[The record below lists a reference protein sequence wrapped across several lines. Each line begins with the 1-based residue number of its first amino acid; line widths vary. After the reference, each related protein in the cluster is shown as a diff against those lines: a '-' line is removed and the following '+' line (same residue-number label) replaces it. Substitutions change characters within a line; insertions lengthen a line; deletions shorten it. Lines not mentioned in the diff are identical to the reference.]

1 METRKIKSKKEIRQL
16 NNELYKELSD
26 KNKAQNPFKTLLRL
40 MSFIKYEKFLF
51 VIGLTIS
58 IITTVLT
65 LISTLIL
72 KPIIDNIAAGN
83 LDSFADEVFIYAI
96 ISVASVILG
105 FIGASTLA
113 VMSQKIIAQV
123 RYELFEHMEGLSIEY
138 FDRNQSGDIMSVYS
152 NDVELLSTALD
163 QSVVKIFIAALQ
175 IIITFGILFY
185 LNWILALVILVLLAL
200 YSIVVLF
207 FGNKAEKHSQI
218 KQNRLG
224 KLNAYSEELIT
235 SMQTVKIFNYEN
247 RNIDAFK
254 DKSFVLED
262 SSVKS
267 QIYGMVPHAFSHFLS
282 SALLGVIG
290 IIGGLLHIAGHITLG
305 MIVVYI
311 QFVRNLTQPVETIAN
326 EFSTLAAALAGAER
340 MFAIMDTEKEI
351 DEGHIT
357 LTEKDGKKYWN
368 DNGKLT
374 EAHGYI
380 EFEDV
385 DFGYT
390 EDELTLENMSLWA
403 KPKQKIA
410 FVGST
415 GAGKTTVANLINR
428 FYEIND
434 GQILMDGINIVDINK
449 RILRENI
456 TTVLQ
461 DTTLFTGTIKDNIKF
476 GKPNASDEEIIAAAK
491 LSNADQ
497 FIQNLPDKYDTVI
510 NPDDM
515 SLSQGEMQLLSIAR
529 AAVSRPLVLMLDEA
543 TSSIDTSTEQLVH
556 NGLDNLMKQYTTLVI
571 AHRLSTIKN
580 SNAIMVMEAGKII
593 ERGEHDELMA
603 LKGKYYNLNTGIEA
617 LI

>member
-235 SMQTVKIFNYEN
+235 SMQTVKIYE
-247 RNIDAFK
+247 
-254 DKSFVLED
+254 
-262 SSVKS
+262 
-267 QIYGMVPHAFSHFLS
+267 
-282 SALLGVIG
+282 
-290 IIGGLLHIAGHITLG
+290 
-305 MIVVYI
+305 
-311 QFVRNLTQPVETIAN
+311 
-326 EFSTLAAALAGAER
+326 
-340 MFAIMDTEKEI
+340 
-351 DEGHIT
+351 
-357 LTEKDGKKYWN
+357 
-368 DNGKLT
+368 
-374 EAHGYI
+374 
-380 EFEDV
+380 
-385 DFGYT
+385 
-390 EDELTLENMSLWA
+390 
-403 KPKQKIA
+403 
-410 FVGST
+410 
-415 GAGKTTVANLINR
+415 
-428 FYEIND
+428 
-434 GQILMDGINIVDINK
+434 
-449 RILRENI
+449 
-456 TTVLQ
+456 
-461 DTTLFTGTIKDNIKF
+461 
-476 GKPNASDEEIIAAAK
+476 
-491 LSNADQ
+491 
-497 FIQNLPDKYDTVI
+497 
-510 NPDDM
+510 
-515 SLSQGEMQLLSIAR
+515 
-529 AAVSRPLVLMLDEA
+529 
-543 TSSIDTSTEQLVH
+543 
-556 NGLDNLMKQYTTLVI
+556 
-571 AHRLSTIKN
+571 
-580 SNAIMVMEAGKII
+580 
-593 ERGEHDELMA
+593 
-603 LKGKYYNLNTGIEA
+603 
-617 LI
+617 